1 MPPAPKPTEAEL
13 EEAKR
18 KRREFYHEFAR
29 IFQDRY
35 NISLFRVQLYQP
47 LCILRKILVVFPFSP
62 RRIHHMFKKRLRKVY
77 PSVANV
83 LQLLNNGSFKGIR
96 HAEFFNKGIRE
107 LLNWVYHAAQQVPS
121 SWDAEL
127 DLSWVLLPD
136 VRPLLFS
143 GSLTDR
149 YHP

>member
-29 IFQDRY
+29 VFQARY
-35 NISLFRVQLYQP
+35 NISLFQVQLYQP
-47 LCILRKILVVFPFSP
+47 LRVLRKILVAFPLTP
-62 RRIHHMFKKRLRKVY
+62 HRVRHLFKKKLREVY

-83 LQLLNNGSFKGIR
+83 FHILNNGSFAGLR
-96 HAEFFNKGIRE
+96 HAEFFDKGMRE

-121 SWDAEL
+121 AWDADL

-136 VRPLLFS
+136 VSPFLS
-143 GSLTDR
+143 S
-149 YHP
+149 